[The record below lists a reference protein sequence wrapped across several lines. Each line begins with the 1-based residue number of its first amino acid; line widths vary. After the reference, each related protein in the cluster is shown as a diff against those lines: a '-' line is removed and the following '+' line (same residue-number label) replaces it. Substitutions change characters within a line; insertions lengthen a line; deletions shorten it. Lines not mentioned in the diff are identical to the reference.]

1 MTTMLLFYH
10 LHVAK
15 ILYKYLLY
23 RILPLQV
30 KFMDPSLILPAIS
43 QILFCLFLFRQES
56 SHAFNLN
63 VVHDSSGDCG
73 EFR

>member
-30 KFMDPSLILPAIS
+30 KIYGSVTDLACDFSNF
-43 QILFCLFLFRQES
+43 ILFVFI
-56 SHAFNLN
+56 
-63 VVHDSSGDCG
+63 
-73 EFR
+73 